1 MHFVVIGAGECGV
14 RAAFAL
20 RETGFD
26 GGITILGSE
35 HQLTYERPPLS
46 KSGVSEPKAIRARA
60 DYDAARIDLRLGVGV
75 DEVHPASKQVLAGA
89 HVLPYDKLLIATG
102 ARARVE
108 PAFAGCH
115 TLRTSEDA
123 AELIPRLAHG
133 QRVGIIGAGFIGLE
147 LAATARNAGAD
158 VSVFQVGPQVLA
170 RAVPHHVA
178 DLVAD
183 RHRAEGVRL
192 HLDASVIAADA
203 TSITL
208 ANGERRT
215 FDTVIAGIGS
225 VPNVEMAQ
233 RAGLRVENGITV
245 DHCLR
250 TSDPHVFAAGDCCN
264 FPWRGKR
271 LRLESWRAAQ
281 DQGAHAAASMLG
293 ADTAYDALPWFWS
306 DQYDLTLQV
315 AGLFYPDLPI
325 HERMTSPNGRL
336 VFQCGADGGLAAVAG
351 LGIGTELAKDLR
363 ILEKLIQRSIKVL
376 PSAISDP
383 TVALKSLLRAA

>member
-20 RETGFD
+20 RENGFD
-26 GGITILGSE
+26 GEISILGSE
-35 HQLTYERPPLS
+35 LQLPYERPPLS
-46 KSGVSEPKAIRARA
+46 KSGDVVPKPICAMA
-60 DYDAARIDLRLGVGV
+60 DYQAARINLRLGVDV
-75 DEVHPASKQVLAGA
+75 RAIQPTQKHVQVGGD
-89 HVLPYDKLLIATG
+89 VLTYDKLLIATG

-115 TLRTSEDA
+115 TLRTSKDA
-123 AELIPRLAHG
+123 AELMPRLAHG

-170 RAVPHHVA
+170 RAVPHQIA
-178 DLVAD
+178 DLAAD

-192 HLDASVIAADA
+192 HLNVSVAAADA

-208 ANGERRT
+208 ANGERQT

-225 VPNVEMAQ
+225 VPNVELAL

-245 DHCLR
+245 DHCLQ

-264 FPWRGKR
+264 FPWRANR

-281 DQGAHAAASMLG
+281 DQGAHAAAAMLG

-315 AGLFYPDLPI
+315 AGLFDPDLPI
-325 HERMTSPNGRL
+325 HERTAVPDGRL
-336 VFQCGADGGLAAVAG
+336 IFQCGADGGLAAVAG
-351 LGIGTELAKDLR
+351 LGIKNALAKDLKV
-363 ILEKLIQRSIKVL
+363 LEKLIERRIHVL
-376 PSAISDP
+376 PASISDP

>member
-1 MHFVVIGAGECGV
+1 MYFVIIGAGECGV

-26 GGITILGSE
+26 GDITILGAE
-35 HQLTYERPPLS
+35 QLLPYERPPLS
-46 KSGVSEPKAIRARA
+46 KGGNPEPKAIRAA
-60 DYDAARIDLRLGVGV
+60 TDYAAARIDLRLGVAV
-75 DEVHPASKQVLAGA
+75 EAIHPTDRQVQIDGA
-89 HVLPYDKLLIATG
+89 VLTYDKLLMATG

-115 TLRTSEDA
+115 TLRTSRDA
-123 AELIPRLAHG
+123 AELMPRLAHG

-147 LAATARNAGAD
+147 LAATARTAGAE

-170 RAVPHHVA
+170 RSVPRQIA
-178 DLVAD
+178 DLVAE
-183 RHRAEGVRL
+183 RHQAEGVRL
-192 HLDASVIAADA
+192 HLDASVAAADA

-208 ANGERRT
+208 ANGERQT

-225 VPNVEMAQ
+225 VPNVELAQ
-233 RAGLRVENGITV
+233 RAGLRVENGVTV

-264 FPWRGKR
+264 FPWRSNR

-281 DQGAHAAASMLG
+281 DQGAHAAAGMLG

-306 DQYDLTLQV
+306 DQYDLTLQI
-315 AGLFYPDLPI
+315 AGLFDPGLPI
-325 HERMTSPNGRL
+325 HERRTEPSGRL
-336 VFQCGADGGLAAVAG
+336 IFQCGEDGGLAAAAG
-351 LGIGTELAKDLR
+351 LGIGNALAKDFR
-363 ILEKLIQRSIKVL
+363 VLEKLIERRIHVL
-376 PSAISDP
+376 PASISDP
-383 TVALKSLLRAA
+383 TVVLKNLLRAS